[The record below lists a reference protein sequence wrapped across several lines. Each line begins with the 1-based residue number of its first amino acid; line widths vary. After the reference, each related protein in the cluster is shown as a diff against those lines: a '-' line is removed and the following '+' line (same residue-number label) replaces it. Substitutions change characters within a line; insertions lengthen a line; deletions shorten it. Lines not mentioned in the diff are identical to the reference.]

1 MRKADIRQVA
11 QEHGCQLIVNGVA
24 PTLQYYLRLIGSTRE
39 FVNAYVTN
47 LETDP
52 SVTYQIKQAWNEIVA
67 S

>member
-1 MRKADIRQVA
+1 M
-11 QEHGCQLIVNGVA
+11 IVNGVA

-39 FVNAYVTN
+39 FVDAYVTN

-67 S
+67 Y

>member
-1 MRKADIRQVA
+1 MHKTDIRQVA
-11 QEHGCQLIVNGVA
+11 QEHGCQLIVNGVD

-47 LETDP
+47 LEIDP
-52 SVTYQIKQAWNEIVA
+52 SVTYRIKQAWNEIVA